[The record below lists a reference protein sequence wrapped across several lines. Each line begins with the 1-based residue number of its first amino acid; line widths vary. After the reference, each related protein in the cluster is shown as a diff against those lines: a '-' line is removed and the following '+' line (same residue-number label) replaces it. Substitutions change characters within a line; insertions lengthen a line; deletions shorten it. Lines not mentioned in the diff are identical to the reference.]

1 MGLTSAQVKGR
12 IKNIAS
18 KNGADP
24 RVLMRIYMMERFLE
38 RVSLS
43 AYKDNFIIKGGMLI
57 TSMVGISVRSTMD
70 IDTTVKGQ
78 DLSLENAQRIVREI
92 ADIQIDDGVSFIIKD
107 VETIMDEIQCMN
119 TSSS

>member
-1 MGLTSAQVKGR
+1 MGLTSAQAKGR

-43 AYKDNFIIKGGMLI
+43 DYKDNFIIKGGMHDKVIVVLAE
-57 TSMVGISVRSTMD
+57 GIETKEEYD
-70 IDTTVKGQ
+70 F
-78 DLSLENAQRIVREI
+78 LYNAVVDFFQGYYWGRP
-92 ADIQIDDGVSFIIKD
+92 S
-107 VETIMDEIQCMN
+107 
-119 TSSS
+119 